1 MYTTTITDENVNVT
15 QTEVFMG
22 EVMYQNII
30 QICLV
35 SSSLLSSY
43 LHIFTT
49 QQNIYQKSLSDIFM
63 RNYSMI

>member
-15 QTEVFMG
+15 QTEVFVG

>member
-15 QTEVFMG
+15 QTEVFVG
-22 EVMYQNII
+22 EEMYQNII